1 MQEAGVAWRQ
11 KTTTSMVMGFGLL
24 LHQGR
29 ERLDRFADPV
39 GRAAEAAAAP
49 VAVRSRKARL
59 KYGLLLALAVAPAH
73 AETDG
78 YPTAA
83 RADYVI
89 GCMAANGNTRE
100 ALLKCSCAIDT
111 IASLMPYADYEQAET
126 ALSLQ
131 AGGGVG
137 GRVGL
142 FRDPPQ
148 IKAVIE
154 DLRKAQAEANLQC
167 R

>member
-1 MQEAGVAWRQ
+1 MTIASA
-11 KTTTSMVMGFGLL
+11 
-24 LHQGR
+24 
-29 ERLDRFADPV
+29 
-39 GRAAEAAAAP
+39 
-49 VAVRSRKARL
+49 RSRIL
-59 KYGLLLALAVAPAH
+59 GSVGGFTLVALIAANGS
-73 AETDG
+73 AEGND

-111 IASLMPYADYEQAET
+111 IAGVMPYSRYEQAET

-154 DLRKAQAEANLQC
+154 ELRRAQAEANLQC

>member
-1 MQEAGVAWRQ
+1 MDIPFTRRQ
-11 KTTTSMVMGFGLL
+11 QNELRRDSDPHFSAIGL
-24 LHQGR
+24 
-29 ERLDRFADPV
+29 FV
-39 GRAAEAAAAP
+39 
-49 VAVRSRKARL
+49 
-59 KYGLLLALAVAPAH
+59 LALATGPAH
-73 AETDG
+73 AAADD
-78 YPTAA
+78 YPTSA

-89 GCMAANGNTRE
+89 ACMAANGNTRE

-111 IASLMPYADYEQAET
+111 IASLMPYSHYEQAET

-154 DLRKAQAEANLQC
+154 ELRRAQAEANLQC

>member
-1 MQEAGVAWRQ
+1 VRAGPNP
-11 KTTTSMVMGFGLL
+11 GLL
-24 LHQGR
+24 L
-29 ERLDRFADPV
+29 LLFLAPLPV
-39 GRAAEAAAAP
+39 SGEP
-49 VAVRSRKARL
+49 S
-59 KYGLLLALAVAPAH
+59 
-73 AETDG
+73 D

-111 IASLMPYADYEQAET
+111 IASLMPYSHYEQAET

-148 IKAVIE
+148 IKTVIE
-154 DLRKAQAEANLQC
+154 ELRKAQAEANLQC
-167 R
+167 Q

>member
-1 MQEAGVAWRQ
+1 V
-11 KTTTSMVMGFGLL
+11 
-24 LHQGR
+24 
-29 ERLDRFADPV
+29 
-39 GRAAEAAAAP
+39 
-49 VAVRSRKARL
+49 
-59 KYGLLLALAVAPAH
+59 LALALSAVH
-73 AETDG
+73 AETSD

-89 GCMAANGNTRE
+89 GCLAANGNTRE

-111 IASLMPYADYEQAET
+111 IASLMPYSHYEEAET

-154 DLRKAQAEANLQC
+154 ELRKAQAEATLQC

>member
-1 MQEAGVAWRQ
+1 MDIPFTRRRQ
-11 KTTTSMVMGFGLL
+11 HEPRRDSDPRYSAIGLL
-24 LHQGR
+24 VLA
-29 ERLDRFADPV
+29 FAA
-39 GRAAEAAAAP
+39 G
-49 VAVRSRKARL
+49 
-59 KYGLLLALAVAPAH
+59 PAH
-73 AETDG
+73 AEGND
-78 YPTAA
+78 YPTSA

-111 IASLMPYADYEQAET
+111 IASLMPYSHYEEAET

-154 DLRKAQAEANLQC
+154 ELHRAQAEANLQC

>member
-1 MQEAGVAWRQ
+1 M
-11 KTTTSMVMGFGLL
+11 TGLRSAAVGAAATL
-24 LHQGR
+24 LVLG
-29 ERLDRFADPV
+29 AI
-39 GRAAEAAAAP
+39 GSAAATRAASSPGAAAG
-49 VAVRSRKARL
+49 SRA
-59 KYGLLLALAVAPAH
+59 GDH
-73 AETDG
+73 D
-78 YPTAA
+78 YPTSA

-111 IASLMPYADYEQAET
+111 IAGLMPYSHYEKAET

-148 IKAVIE
+148 IKAVIDE
-154 DLRKAQAEANLQC
+154 LRQAQAEANLQC

>member
-1 MQEAGVAWRQ
+1 MDIPFTGRYRNRPRRDSSPDYSVI
-11 KTTTSMVMGFGLL
+11 GLL
-24 LHQGR
+24 VVLTLAAGP
-29 ERLDRFADPV
+29 A
-39 GRAAEAAAAP
+39 RA
-49 VAVRSRKARL
+49 K
-59 KYGLLLALAVAPAH
+59 
-73 AETDG
+73 DND
-78 YPTAA
+78 YPTSV

-111 IASLMPYADYEQAET
+111 IASLMPYSRYEEAET

-142 FRDPPQ
+142 FRDPPE

-154 DLRKAQAEANLQC
+154 ELHRAQAEANLQC
-167 R
+167 H

>member
-1 MQEAGVAWRQ
+1 LEEEMTGSRSAALDAAA
-11 KTTTSMVMGFGLL
+11 MVFAFGAIGPAPLS
-24 LHQGR
+24 
-29 ERLDRFADPV
+29 
-39 GRAAEAAAAP
+39 RAASPPGPIAGSG
-49 VAVRSRKARL
+49 SRE
-59 KYGLLLALAVAPAH
+59 H
-73 AETDG
+73 D
-78 YPTAA
+78 YPTAD

-111 IASLMPYADYEQAET
+111 IAALMPYSHYEEAET

-142 FRDPPQ
+142 FRDPPP
-148 IKAVIE
+148 IKAVINE
-154 DLRKAQAEANLQC
+154 LRQAQAEANLRC

>member
-1 MQEAGVAWRQ
+1 MIRYR
-11 KTTTSMVMGFGLL
+11 S
-24 LHQGR
+24 
-29 ERLDRFADPV
+29 V
-39 GRAAEAAAAP
+39 GGGA
-49 VAVRSRKARL
+49 L
-59 KYGLLLALAVAPAH
+59 ILLLAATGTARAQDH
-73 AETDG
+73 N
-78 YPTAA
+78 YPTSD

-111 IASLMPYADYEQAET
+111 IARLMPYSHYEQAET

-131 AGGGVG
+131 RGGGVG

-154 DLRKAQAEANLQC
+154 ELRRAQAEANLQC

>member
-1 MQEAGVAWRQ
+1 MKIPFTGCQ
-11 KTTTSMVMGFGLL
+11 KN
-24 LHQGR
+24 
-29 ERLDRFADPV
+29 DPR
-39 GRAAEAAAAP
+39 RAFDPHYSAICFL
-49 VAVRSRKARL
+49 VF
-59 KYGLLLALAVAPAH
+59 LLAAGSTR
-73 AETDG
+73 AESND
-78 YPTAA
+78 YPTSA

-111 IASLMPYADYEQAET
+111 IASLMPYSHYEQAET

-148 IKAVIE
+148 IKAVVE
-154 DLRKAQAEANLQC
+154 ELHRAQAEANLQC

>member
-1 MQEAGVAWRQ
+1 MDIPFTGRLNNEPHSACDLHYSAI
-11 KTTTSMVMGFGLL
+11 GLL
-24 LHQGR
+24 M
-29 ERLDRFADPV
+29 
-39 GRAAEAAAAP
+39 
-49 VAVRSRKARL
+49 
-59 KYGLLLALAVAPAH
+59 LALAAGSVPAE
-73 AETDG
+73 ADD
-78 YPTAA
+78 YPTSV

-111 IASLMPYADYEQAET
+111 IASLMPYSHYEQAET
-126 ALSLQ
+126 ALGLQ

-154 DLRKAQAEANLQC
+154 ELHRAQAEANIQC

>member
-1 MQEAGVAWRQ
+1 MDIPFAGPQQYEIHRDYSLGYSAIGV
-11 KTTTSMVMGFGLL
+11 LI
-24 LHQGR
+24 
-29 ERLDRFADPV
+29 FAI
-39 GRAAEAAAAP
+39 AAG
-49 VAVRSRKARL
+49 S
-59 KYGLLLALAVAPAH
+59 AH
-73 AETDG
+73 AADND
-78 YPTAA
+78 YPTSS
-83 RADYVI
+83 RADYVF

-111 IASLMPYADYEQAET
+111 IASLMPYSHYEQAET

-131 AGGGVG
+131 AGGGG

-154 DLRKAQAEANLQC
+154 ELHRAQAEANLQC

>member
-1 MQEAGVAWRQ
+1 MNIPFTGCQ
-11 KTTTSMVMGFGLL
+11 KN
-24 LHQGR
+24 
-29 ERLDRFADPV
+29 DPRRV
-39 GRAAEAAAAP
+39 FDPHYSAICFL
-49 VAVRSRKARL
+49 VI
-59 KYGLLLALAVAPAH
+59 LLAAGSTH
-73 AETDG
+73 AESND
-78 YPTAA
+78 YPTSA

-111 IASLMPYADYEQAET
+111 IASLMPYSHYEQAET

-148 IKAVIE
+148 IKAVVE
-154 DLRKAQAEANLQC
+154 ELHRAQAEANLQC

>member
-1 MQEAGVAWRQ
+1 MEIPFTGRQ
-11 KTTTSMVMGFGLL
+11 KNKLRQAFDPCYLAIGFLL
-24 LHQGR
+24 LS
-29 ERLDRFADPV
+29 LVV
-39 GRAAEAAAAP
+39 GSAYAE
-49 VAVRSRKARL
+49 
-59 KYGLLLALAVAPAH
+59 
-73 AETDG
+73 DND
-78 YPTAA
+78 YPTSA

-100 ALLKCSCAIDT
+100 ALLKCSCAIDM
-111 IASLMPYADYEQAET
+111 IASLMPYSHYEEAET

-154 DLRKAQAEANLQC
+154 ELHRAQAEANLQC

>member
-1 MQEAGVAWRQ
+1 MEHPFTGRQ
-11 KTTTSMVMGFGLL
+11 QNEPRRAHDPHYAAIGFLL
-24 LHQGR
+24 LW
-29 ERLDRFADPV
+29 L
-39 GRAAEAAAAP
+39 AA
-49 VAVRSRKARL
+49 
-59 KYGLLLALAVAPAH
+59 GPAW
-73 AETDG
+73 AEGND
-78 YPTAA
+78 YPTSA

-111 IASLMPYADYEQAET
+111 IASLMPYSHYEQAET

-154 DLRKAQAEANLQC
+154 ELHRAQAEANLQC

>member
-1 MQEAGVAWRQ
+1 
-11 KTTTSMVMGFGLL
+11 MVRYRSVGSAALVLL
-24 LHQGR
+24 LG
-29 ERLDRFADPV
+29 AT
-39 GRAAEAAAAP
+39 GTARAQD
-49 VAVRSRKARL
+49 
-59 KYGLLLALAVAPAH
+59 H
-73 AETDG
+73 N
-78 YPTAA
+78 YPTSE

-111 IASLMPYADYEQAET
+111 IAALMPYSHYEQAET

-131 AGGGVG
+131 RGGGVG

-154 DLRKAQAEANLQC
+154 ELRRAQAEANLQC

>member
-1 MQEAGVAWRQ
+1 
-11 KTTTSMVMGFGLL
+11 MGIPFIVQPPWKRPG
-24 LHQGR
+24 
-29 ERLDRFADPV
+29 
-39 GRAAEAAAAP
+39 
-49 VAVRSRKARL
+49 RSRDTVSPHYNL
-59 KYGLLLALAVAPAH
+59 GLFVTLVVLALAAGAGR
-73 AETDG
+73 AESND
-78 YPTAA
+78 YPTSA

-111 IASLMPYADYEQAET
+111 IASLMPYSQYEQAET

-154 DLRKAQAEANLQC
+154 ELHRAQAEANLQC

>member
-1 MQEAGVAWRQ
+1 MTYEVLCRMCAVLLFLAPVSAG
-11 KTTTSMVMGFGLL
+11 
-24 LHQGR
+24 
-29 ERLDRFADPV
+29 
-39 GRAAEAAAAP
+39 AAEN
-49 VAVRSRKARL
+49 
-59 KYGLLLALAVAPAH
+59 
-73 AETDG
+73 D
-78 YPTAA
+78 YPTSA

-89 GCMAANGNTRE
+89 GCIAANGNNRE

-111 IASLMPYADYEQAET
+111 IAGIMPYSQYEQAET

-148 IKAVIE
+148 IKAIIE
-154 DLRKAQAEANLQC
+154 ELRRAQAEANLRCQ
-167 R
+167 

>member
-1 MQEAGVAWRQ
+1 MDLPFTSENVIRETRPYWRN
-11 KTTTSMVMGFGLL
+11 GYCWGW
-24 LHQGR
+24 HR
-29 ERLDRFADPV
+29 RRL
-39 GRAAEAAAAP
+39 
-49 VAVRSRKARL
+49 
-59 KYGLLLALAVAPAH
+59 H
-73 AETDG
+73 AETND

-111 IASLMPYADYEQAET
+111 IAALMPYSHYEQAET

-142 FRDPPQ
+142 FRDPPADQ
-148 IKAVIE
+148 GGDRRAAPRPGRGEPAVPVNL
-154 DLRKAQAEANLQC
+154 LRAPTFAAAAGIGQL
-167 R
+167 

>member
-1 MQEAGVAWRQ
+1 MSTPFTTRQ
-11 KTTTSMVMGFGLL
+11 RNTPRPANNPHYPVFGLV
-24 LHQGR
+24 GIIF
-29 ERLDRFADPV
+29 FAL
-39 GRAAEAAAAP
+39 GA
-49 VAVRSRKARL
+49 
-59 KYGLLLALAVAPAH
+59 GPAH
-73 AETDG
+73 GDND
-78 YPTAA
+78 YPTSA

-100 ALLKCSCAIDT
+100 ALLKCSCAVDT
-111 IASLMPYADYEQAET
+111 IASLMPYDHYEQAET

-154 DLRKAQAEANLQC
+154 ELRRAQAEANLQC

>member
-1 MQEAGVAWRQ
+1 MEMAI
-11 KTTTSMVMGFGLL
+11 F
-24 LHQGR
+24 
-29 ERLDRFADPV
+29 RFAAIAV
-39 GRAAEAAAAP
+39 GA
-49 VAVRSRKARL
+49 
-59 KYGLLLALAVAPAH
+59 LLAARSGLALSAGPSQV
-73 AETDG
+73 DSND

-111 IASLMPYADYEQAET
+111 IAGLMPYANYERAET
-126 ALSLQ
+126 ALGLQ

-154 DLRKAQAEANLQC
+154 ELRKAQAEANLQC

>member
-1 MQEAGVAWRQ
+1 MDLPFGWRQ
-11 KTTTSMVMGFGLL
+11 DGLGGGASCRYSAIGLL
-24 LHQGR
+24 VLT
-29 ERLDRFADPV
+29 L
-39 GRAAEAAAAP
+39 
-49 VAVRSRKARL
+49 VA
-59 KYGLLLALAVAPAH
+59 GPAFG
-73 AETDG
+73 AGND
-78 YPTAA
+78 YPTST

-89 GCMAANGNTRE
+89 GCMAANGNTHE

-111 IASLMPYADYEQAET
+111 IASLMPYSHYEQAET

-148 IKAVIE
+148 IKEVIE
-154 DLRKAQAEANLQC
+154 ELRRAQAEANLQC
-167 R
+167 Q

>member
-1 MQEAGVAWRQ
+1 MDFPFTGQRRNEPRWAHDSHYWAIGFLFVSLVAGPAY
-11 KTTTSMVMGFGLL
+11 
-24 LHQGR
+24 
-29 ERLDRFADPV
+29 
-39 GRAAEAAAAP
+39 AE
-49 VAVRSRKARL
+49 
-59 KYGLLLALAVAPAH
+59 
-73 AETDG
+73 DND
-78 YPTAA
+78 YPTSA

-111 IASLMPYADYEQAET
+111 IASLMPYSHYEQAET

-154 DLRKAQAEANLQC
+154 ELHRAQAEANLQC

>member
-1 MQEAGVAWRQ
+1 MAGVRSAA
-11 KTTTSMVMGFGLL
+11 VGAAAILL
-24 LHQGR
+24 VLG
-29 ERLDRFADPV
+29 AI
-39 GRAAEAAAAP
+39 GSAAESGAASAPGSAAG
-49 VAVRSRKARL
+49 SRPR
-59 KYGLLLALAVAPAH
+59 
-73 AETDG
+73 DND
-78 YPTAA
+78 YPTAE

-89 GCMAANGNTRE
+89 GCMAANGNTRQ

-111 IASLMPYADYEQAET
+111 IASLMPYSHYEEAET

-148 IKAVIE
+148 IKAVINE
-154 DLRKAQAEANLQC
+154 LRQAQAEANLQC